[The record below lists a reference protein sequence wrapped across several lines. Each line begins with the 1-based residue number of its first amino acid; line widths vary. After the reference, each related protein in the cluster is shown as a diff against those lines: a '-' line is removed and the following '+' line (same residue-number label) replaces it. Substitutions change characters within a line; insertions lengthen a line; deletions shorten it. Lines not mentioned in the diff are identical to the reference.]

1 MRKLRV
7 MMLVHETLVPPED
20 LDDPDDP
27 RMKEYKTEYDV
38 KEALLELGH
47 DVKVIGIFDD
57 ISPIRATIEDWKPH
71 IAFNLTEDFAG
82 IGSFD
87 FFIVSYLEM
96 MKLPYT
102 GSNARGMVLAR
113 DKAVSKKLLGYHR
126 IKVPDFMVFP
136 FGQHRKKIRK
146 LPYPMVVKSLTEEGS
161 FGIAQASF
169 VENEQQLRERVERV
183 HEITQ
188 GDVIAEQYID
198 GRELY
203 VSVIGNNRL
212 EVFPVRELIFKNVA
226 QDQPRMATYKVK
238 WDENYRERWGID
250 YIFVRNLPKEM
261 AEKIDKLSRRIYRI
275 LELTGYARLDLRLT
289 RDGTLYV
296 LEANPN
302 PGIADS
308 EDVAF
313 SAEKAGL
320 SYPEL
325 IQRILNLGLRAHAEN
340 A

>member
-1 MRKLRV
+1 
-7 MMLVHETLVPPED
+7 
-20 LDDPDDP
+20 
-27 RMKEYKTEYDV
+27 
-38 KEALLELGH
+38 
-47 DVKVIGIFDD
+47 
-57 ISPIRATIEDWKPH
+57 
-71 IAFNLTEDFAG
+71 
-82 IGSFD
+82 
-87 FFIVSYLEM
+87 
-96 MKLPYT
+96 
-102 GSNARGMVLAR
+102 
-113 DKAVSKKLLGYHR
+113 
-126 IKVPDFMVFP
+126 
-136 FGQHRKKIRK
+136 
-146 LPYPMVVKSLTEEGS
+146 
-161 FGIAQASF
+161 
-169 VENEQQLRERVERV
+169 
-183 HEITQ
+183 
-188 GDVIAEQYID
+188 
-198 GRELY
+198 
-203 VSVIGNNRL
+203 
-212 EVFPVRELIFKNVA
+212 
-226 QDQPRMATYKVK
+226 MATYKVK